1 MLKSLL
7 KGRGIFCNCHGESL
21 LICALAI
28 LHFFVVFARDVNISP
43 LPVSDYADTE
53 VTTNI
58 VFNATR
64 IDVKRFEFQNTHEK
78 GLLFERVFCKCR
90 IASSFLKFF
99 ERCSELALSPNMEHD
114 ASYSQRCRCAFRMDN
129 LWY

>member
-1 MLKSLL
+1 M
-7 KGRGIFCNCHGESL
+7 
-21 LICALAI
+21 ICALAI
-28 LHFFVVFARDVNISP
+28 LLSFATYANEFNISP
-43 LPVSDYADTE
+43 LPVSPYADTE

-99 ERCSELALSPNMEHD
+99 ERCSELALSPNMEYD
-114 ASYSQRCRCAFRMDN
+114 ESYSQRRRHTFRMDN